1 MVEYQLWVYFREGRG
16 WVLVDFYPSTKSAW
30 SAYDKT
36 CQTDNVMVGRVV
48 EVSSSGHPA
57 FTLIELLVV
66 VAIIA
71 TLIGLTLPAIQK
83 VREAANLAK
92 CANSLKQYTL
102 ACHSYES
109 ANGVFPCMGKYH
121 AEGNKWQEQIK
132 HHAEGY
138 TTGHAWGPLD
148 CPSKARKNAQQSYSG
163 ADAEQA
169 GFLVRED
176 QGAAAVQFAD
186 GLSNTVAISEKW
198 LDASGL
204 AFSRKVNG
212 RYTSQSVRT
221 TNEPPARDVTTAG
234 SVYGFGSAHSALP
247 VAWGDGSVRPVEYD
261 VNPGVWKAH
270 GTRAGGD

>member
-16 WVLVDFYPSTKSAW
+16 WVMVDFYATSKAAW
-30 SAYDKT
+30 STYVKIHT
-36 CQTDNVMVGRVV
+36 TDNVMVGRVV
-48 EVSSSGHPA
+48 EVTSRPA
-57 FTLIELLVV
+57 FTLLELLVA
-66 VAIIA
+66 VAISA

-83 VREAANLAK
+83 VKETANRAK
-92 CANSLKQYTL
+92 CANSLKQYAL

-109 ANGVFPCMGKYH
+109 AHGTFPSMGGSNYP
-121 AEGNKWQEQIK
+121 EGNLWQHEIRNYC
-132 HHAEGY
+132 EGY
-138 TTGHAWGPLD
+138 TSGTAWGPLD
-148 CPSKARKNAQQSYSG
+148 CPSKVRKNPQQSYAA
-163 ADAEQA
+163 ADWEQA
-169 GFLVRED
+169 GFLSPTGTRSSD
-176 QGAAAVQFAD
+176 FRD

-221 TNEPPARDVTTAG
+221 TNESPARDVTTAG

-247 VAWGDGSVRPVEYD
+247 VAWGDGSVRPVGYE
-261 VNPGVWKAH
+261 VNPVVWKAH